1 MEIKK
6 IKRLQTFDLRYFI
19 GKSYFDDDWSQ
30 NYLIFQLVFTC
41 FQTFGGTVDKI
52 LEWKSEG
59 LPVKSIT
66 TPATSGNSQSLF
78 IIS

>member
-59 LPVKSIT
+59 LTVKSIT